1 MATNKP
7 QVLAYLHTV
16 VYERLAE
23 FKQEHGIRSLSQAV
37 EIVLSDY
44 FGVAVPGIALP
55 VALLSS
61 RSHIDKGESPLEK
74 KVAVL
79 AEKYEFLYEAI
90 ALPCCKQQRALI
102 QKNTNLPADVTLSCH
117 VEKSKEIRNLQ
128 VRHSSSENNQVSNGS
143 VLASEKLPISLSE
156 EWLKKG
162 LTGVA
167 LAERLNSYSS
177 LISYKRSKPNFSFWT
192 QEKDPDSIAW
202 EYRSRTRRFHPVE
215 VSW

>member
-1 MATNKP
+1 MVTNKP
-7 QVLAYLHTV
+7 QVLAYLHTD
-16 VYERLAE
+16 VYQRLAE

-55 VALLSS
+55 AVFLTS
-61 RSHIDKGESPLEK
+61 RTHLDNGESPLEE

-79 AEKYEFLYEAI
+79 ANKYESLCEAI
-90 ALPCCKQQRALI
+90 ALI
-102 QKNTNLPADVTLSCH
+102 QKHTNLPADVTLSCQ
-117 VEKSKEIRNLQ
+117 VEKSKGIRNLR
-128 VRHSSSENNQVSNGS
+128 VRHGNGENYQVSNGS
-143 VLASEKLPISLSE
+143 VLTFEKLPVSLSE
-156 EWLKKG
+156 ERVKKG

-202 EYRSRTRRFHPVE
+202 EYRSRTRRFHPIE
-215 VSW
+215 VS